1 MGILTQ
7 QLRTTKC
14 LSTLSAGVLMEEGGG
29 GELFADGFERVKFWR
44 GLEEERCVVAKDSN
58 HDHDNEDGQEDPVA
72 KSWVQEERLSGPR
85 HRDR

>member
-1 MGILTQ
+1 
-7 QLRTTKC
+7 
-14 LSTLSAGVLMEEGGG
+14 MEEGGG

-72 KSWVQEERLSGPR
+72 KSWVQEERLGGPR
-85 HRDR
+85 HRDRGRFEDTADSQIQIQAGQIAD